1 MVFAAYVGTILIVTG
16 ALTVGASAALV
27 APVTILRFLF
37 GDRDPYSL
45 TILITRHWGLLVALV
60 GGLLIYAGY
69 HSEARLPIMIA
80 AIAEK
85 LAIGVL
91 IFFESVATEDCSCDR
106 RRRRYRDGTTVYL
119 DSVWKWHALMAL

>member
-1 MVFAAYVGTILIVTG
+1 MVFASHVGIILIVTG
-16 ALTVGASAALV
+16 AITMGASAAV
-27 APVTILRFLF
+27 IVPVTILRLLF
-37 GDRDPYSL
+37 GDRNPDSL
-45 TILITRHWGLLVALV
+45 TVLITRHWGLLVALI

-91 IFFESVATEDCSCDR
+91 IFSTPLRQRVAAA
-106 RRRRYRDGTTVYL
+106 TVAGA
-119 DSVWKWHALMAL
+119 DTVMAVLYIVILFGNGAS

>member
-1 MVFAAYVGTILIVTG
+1 MVFASHVGIILIVTG
-16 ALTVGASAALV
+16 AITVGASAAIV

-37 GDRDPYSL
+37 GERDPDSL
-45 TILITRHWGLLVALV
+45 TVLITRHWGLLVALV

-91 IFFESVATEDCSCDR
+91 IFSSPAR
-106 RRRRYRDGTTVYL
+106 RRIAAATVAGA
-119 DSVWKWHALMAL
+119 DTVMALLYILILFGGPS